1 MCIANNGSDA
11 VQIESSQSYNAPK
24 TSLTF
29 KDTRPRQATMIDLH
43 THSRISD
50 GSESPARVVELA
62 KEAGL
67 SAVALTDHDRFD
79 GLNEARSRAAELE
92 IEVVPGVEVSCHW
105 SVGTMHMLVYF
116 VDQRSTPIAGTLVEM
131 QMAREERNRKIIA
144 LMNSAGIDITYEELA
159 EEGGGAGLGKPHFAR
174 LLVRKG
180 VVSSLQEAFDVYL
193 EKGKPF
199 YVHKITYEPEEMIDL
214 ALASGGLPVL
224 AHPFSISSDEA
235 MIPTYIERWAE
246 RGLAG
251 IEAYYGRYDQARRQ
265 KLVSLARSLSVVA
278 TGGSDFHGIYKPDLQ
293 VGIGQGDLRVPDEA
307 LAALKERA
315 KLLPA
320 RGLAG
325 E

>member
-1 MCIANNGSDA
+1 MCIPNNGVDA
-11 VQIESSQSYNAPK
+11 VQIESSHSIQRAKN
-24 TSLTF
+24 LLRI

-79 GLNEARSRAAELE
+79 GLNEARERAAELD
-92 IEVVPGVEVSCHW
+92 IELVPGVEVSCHW

-159 EEGGGAGLGKPHFAR
+159 EEGGGSGLGKPHFAR
-174 LLVRKG
+174 LLVKKG

-224 AHPFSISSDEA
+224 AHPYSITTDES
-235 MIPTYIERWAE
+235 MIPTYIEGWTE

-251 IEAYYGRYDQARRQ
+251 IEAYYGRYDQERR
-265 KLVSLARSLSVVA
+265 KRLASLARSLDIVA

-307 LAALKERA
+307 LAELKERA
-315 KLLPA
+315 RRLPV
-320 RGLAG
+320 RGLTS